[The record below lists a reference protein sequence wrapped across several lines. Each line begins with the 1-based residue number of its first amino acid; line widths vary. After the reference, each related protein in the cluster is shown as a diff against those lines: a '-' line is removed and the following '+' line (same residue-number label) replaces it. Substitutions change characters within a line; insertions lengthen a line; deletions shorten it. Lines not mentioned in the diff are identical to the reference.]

1 MEVAENMER
10 LDMLKRMMVIRE
22 FERII
27 KELARTKVVDGAI
40 HCYTGEEAVAVG
52 VCAALAQRD
61 YVFSTHRG
69 HGHAIA
75 RGLPLNEVMAELMG
89 KADGVSSGY
98 GGSMHLFS
106 KKYRLM
112 GGNGI
117 VGGGITLALGPAYA
131 AKMRGWDEVSVT
143 FFSEGASNEGWCH
156 EAMNMAS
163 LWKLPVIF
171 ACENNRFAA
180 TTPSFKTLSDMDLA
194 KRAYGYAMA
203 GEIVDGNDV
212 DAVYEAAARAVARAR
227 AGEGPTFLEF
237 KTYRVEGHCMVLRG
251 LEQFRPADEVQ
262 RWAEHDP
269 ILVLRDR
276 MIGEGKLTEQDFE
289 ALKAEVDAD
298 FQRALEYGRQSP
310 LPDVEAF
317 QGKIRERYAI

>member
-1 MEVAENMER
+1 MDRHE
-10 LDMLKRMMVIRE
+10 MLRRMMVIRE

-27 KELARTKVVDGAI
+27 KELARVKEVDGAI
-40 HCYTGEEAVAVG
+40 HCYTGEEAIAVG
-52 VCAALAQRD
+52 VCAALGKDD

-75 RGLPLNEVMAELMG
+75 RGLPLDRIMAELMG
-89 KADGVSSGY
+89 KATGVSSGY

-106 KKYRLM
+106 REYRLM

-131 AKMRGWDEVSVT
+131 AKMRGSEAVSVA

-156 EAMNMAS
+156 EAMNMAA
-163 LWKLPVIF
+163 LWDLPVIF

-194 KRAYGYAMA
+194 KRAYGYGMA

-212 DAVYEAAARAVARAR
+212 DAVHEAAAKAVARAR
-227 AGEGPTFLEF
+227 AGGGPTFLEF
-237 KTYRVEGHCMVLRG
+237 KTYRVEGHCMVLRD
-251 LEQFRPADEVQ
+251 LEQFRPADEV
-262 RWAEHDP
+262 RAWAERDP
-269 ILVLRDR
+269 IRVLRDR
-276 MIGEGKLTEQDFE
+276 MIAEGALSMQDVE
-289 ALKAEVDAD
+289 ALEAEVHAE
-298 FQRALEYGRQSP
+298 FERALEYGRQSP
-310 LPDVEAF
+310 LPSVEAF
-317 QGKIRERYAI
+317 QAKIHERYAI

>member
-1 MEVAENMER
+1 MDRRE
-10 LDMLKRMMVIRE
+10 MLKRMMVIRE

-27 KELARTKVVDGAI
+27 KDLARAKVVDGAI
-40 HCYTGEEAVAVG
+40 HCYTGEEAIAVG
-52 VCAALAQRD
+52 VCAALSRND

-75 RGLPLNEVMAELMG
+75 RGLPLDRVMAELMG
-89 KADGVSSGY
+89 KATGVSAGY

-106 KKYRLM
+106 RQYRLM

-131 AKMRGWDEVSVT
+131 AKLRGSDDVSVT

-171 ACENNRFAA
+171 ACENNGFTA

-194 KRAYGYAMA
+194 KRANGYAMA

-212 DAVYEAAARAVARAR
+212 EAVNEAAARAVARAR
-227 AGEGPTFLEF
+227 IGEGPTFLEF
-237 KTYRVEGHCMVLRG
+237 KTYRVEGHCMVLKD
-251 LEQFRPADEVQ
+251 LEQFRPVEEV
-262 RWAEHDP
+262 RYWSEHDP
-269 ILVLRDR
+269 ILILRDR
-276 MIGEGKLTEQDFE
+276 MTREGTLSLDDFE
-289 ALKAEVDAD
+289 GLKAEVSAD
-298 FQRALEYGRQSP
+298 FKCALDFGRESSQPS
-310 LPDVEAF
+310 VASF
-317 QGKIRERYAI
+317 QTRIRERYAI

>member
-1 MEVAENMER
+1 MDRHE
-10 LDMLKRMMVIRE
+10 MLRRMMVIRE

-27 KELARTKVVDGAI
+27 KELARVKEVDGAI
-40 HCYTGEEAVAVG
+40 HCYTGEEAIAVG
-52 VCAALAQRD
+52 VCAALGKDD

-75 RGLPLNEVMAELMG
+75 RGLPLDRIMAELMG
-89 KADGVSSGY
+89 KATGVSSGY

-106 KKYRLM
+106 REYRLM

-131 AKMRGWDEVSVT
+131 AKMRGSEAVSVA

-156 EAMNMAS
+156 EAMNMAA

-194 KRAYGYAMA
+194 KRAYGYGMA

-212 DAVYEAAARAVARAR
+212 DAVHEAAAKAVARAR
-227 AGEGPTFLEF
+227 AGGGPTFLEF
-237 KTYRVEGHCMVLRG
+237 KTYRVEGHCMVLRD
-251 LEQFRPADEVQ
+251 LEQFRPADEV
-262 RWAEHDP
+262 RAWAERDP
-269 ILVLRDR
+269 IRVLRDR
-276 MIGEGKLTEQDFE
+276 MIAEGALSMQDVE
-289 ALKAEVDAD
+289 ALEAEVHAE
-298 FQRALEYGRQSP
+298 FERALEYGRQSP
-310 LPDVEAF
+310 LPSVEAF
-317 QGKIRERYAI
+317 QAKIRERYAI

>member
-1 MEVAENMER
+1 MQRSE
-10 LDMLKRMMVIRE
+10 MLKRMMTIRE

-27 KELARTKVVDGAI
+27 KDLARTKIVDGAI

-52 VCAALAQRD
+52 VCAALTGRD

-75 RGLPLNEVMAELMG
+75 RGLPLDNIMAELMG
-89 KADGVSSGY
+89 KAAGVSGGY

-106 KKYRLM
+106 REYRLM

-131 AKMRGWDEVSVT
+131 AKLQGTDEVTVT

-163 LWKLPVIF
+163 LWKLPLIF
-171 ACENNRFAA
+171 ACENNCFAA

-194 KRAYGYAMA
+194 KRAGGYAMA

-212 DAVYEAAARAVARAR
+212 EAVYEAASRAVEKAR

-237 KTYRVEGHCMVLRG
+237 KTYRVEGHCMVLRD
-251 LEQFRPADEVQ
+251 LEQFRPREEVLK
-262 RWAEHDP
+262 WAARDP
-269 ILVLRDR
+269 ITVLRER
-276 MIGEGKLTEQDFE
+276 MIAEGILTEAGFE
-289 ALKAEVDAD
+289 ALRDEVAGD
-298 FQRALEYGRQSP
+298 FERALAFGRESA
-310 LPDVEAF
+310 LPSIEAF
-317 QGKIRERYAI
+317 GERIRKRYAI

>member
-1 MEVAENMER
+1 MKRQE
-10 LDMLKRMMVIRE
+10 MLKRMMVIRE

-52 VCAALAQRD
+52 VCFALSQRD

-75 RGLPLNEVMAELMG
+75 RGLPLNELIAELMG
-89 KADGVSSGY
+89 KATGVSAGY

-106 KKYRLM
+106 QQYRLM

-131 AKMRGWDEVSVT
+131 AKLRGVDEVSVT

-194 KRAYGYAMA
+194 KRAYGYAMK
-203 GEIVDGNDV
+203 GEIVDGNDA
-212 DAVYEAAARAVARAR
+212 DAVYTAAVRAVKRAR
-227 AGEGPTFLEF
+227 TGEGPTFLEF
-237 KTYRVEGHCMVLRG
+237 KTYRVEGHCMVLRD
-251 LEQFRPADEVQ
+251 LEQFRPVDEVQ
-262 RWAEHDP
+262 QWAERDP
-269 ILVLRDR
+269 IMVLRDR
-276 MIGEGKLTEQDFE
+276 MIEEGLLSMQKFE

-298 FQRALEYGRQSP
+298 FEQALDYGRRSP
-310 LPDVEAF
+310 LPSVEKF
-317 QGKIRERYAI
+317 QAMICERYAV

>member
-1 MEVAENMER
+1 MDRRE
-10 LDMLKRMMVIRE
+10 MLKRMMVIRE

-27 KELARTKVVDGAI
+27 KELARVREVDGAI

-52 VCAALAQRD
+52 VCAALDGDD

-75 RGLPLNEVMAELMG
+75 RGLPLDNVMAELMG
-89 KADGVSSGY
+89 KATGVSSGC

-106 KKYRLM
+106 REYRLM

-131 AKMRGWDEVSVT
+131 AKLRGGREVSVA

-156 EAMNMAS
+156 EAMNMAA
-163 LWKLPVIF
+163 LWKLPVLF

-194 KRAYGYAMA
+194 KRAYGYGMA
-203 GEIVDGNDV
+203 SEIVDGNDA
-212 DAVYEAAARAVARAR
+212 DAVYGAAARAVERAR

-237 KTYRVEGHCMVLRG
+237 KTYRVEGHCMVLRD
-251 LEQFRPADEVQ
+251 LPQFRPAEEV
-262 RWAEHDP
+262 RHWAERDP
-269 ILVLRDR
+269 IPVLRDR
-276 MIGEGKLTEQDFE
+276 MIGEGSLTAQAFKELQD
-289 ALKAEVDAD
+289 EVDAE
-298 FQRALEYGRQSP
+298 FERALDYGRRSP
-310 LPDVEAF
+310 LPSVEEF
-317 QGKIRERYAI
+317 QAKIRQRYAI